1 MIHDTLTIVI
11 LLLYTAV
18 NFGVVNSEMLV
29 ASFSGSSVINA
40 SLSPSAE
47 SFIPVDSDIN
57 LALLAWALYC
67 LLSLFVLETHTF
79 SQLSLSHISYMNL
92 FA

>member
-1 MIHDTLTIVI
+1 MNPTHDGHPTKNPLMKMIHDTLTIVI

-57 LALLAWALYC
+57 LALLA
-67 LLSLFVLETHTF
+67 
-79 SQLSLSHISYMNL
+79 
-92 FA
+92 